1 MGYHILPFPIPLQ
14 RVIGTASWCYKYGTD
29 FVMPPHTSFKNTG
42 KQVHSENSH
51 VYDTDRCREPHCKPV
66 ATMSIKSE
74 QSAKSSTFVG
84 HFRHQPR
91 VMPLHLFLAPAR
103 LPLLPLQLRASA
115 LSGETQQTKEVRA
128 GSHSLVTVQF
138 FFSFHGVWF
147 WGDSRTHRCTGPSA
161 YKTIITLLHDLQLR
175 IVKRHECGSLVYN
188 KYSTKPWRFVAL
200 ALDQHK
206 AQQKELLKIN
216 NGLHQSANSAPLC
229 ANSSWPVDNRI
240 MQSYCRHFFYSRLI
254 FFCCAAL
261 KWMDD
266 CDLWEG
272 KIKDTTCSSPSNTD
286 FLSGLQTS
294 ISNRLS
300 S

>member
-1 MGYHILPFPIPLQ
+1 MDNVVCPSKRNSHNLGLAVPFFQWAISYSSTDLELQIQLVGAINMAQTLLCHLILPI
-14 RVIGTASWCYKYGTD
+14 
-29 FVMPPHTSFKNTG
+29 KNTG

-138 FFSFHGVWF
+138 FLVFHGVWF
-147 WGDSRTHRCTGPSA
+147 WGDSRTHRCTEPSA

-175 IVKRHECGSLVYN
+175 IVKRHECGSSVYN
-188 KYSTKPWRFVAL
+188 KYSTKPRRCVAL

-229 ANSSWPVDNRI
+229 ANLSWPVDNRI
-240 MQSYCRHFFYSRLI
+240 MQSYGRHFSYSTLSDSL
-254 FFCCAAL
+254 FL
-261 KWMDD
+261 
-266 CDLWEG
+266 
-272 KIKDTTCSSPSNTD
+272 CSS
-286 FLSGLQTS
+286 
-294 ISNRLS
+294 
-300 S
+300 